1 MLCYLWGK
9 PCIAKLQDIM
19 SIENYI
25 KAVSMLSDL
34 SNKIDE
40 SFKNTNENI
49 LESSKKFLSFLRDS
63 KSSSSPSTT
72 PSSVALVAK
81 AAASLTGNPIIE
93 KAVDMVTDNSVYF
106 SDMADIAPPAV
117 PVKKSI
123 IDHENDILKQLF
135 RDVYSALYTLKCK
148 DEEANLKINAIQQL
162 MYDTLNKK

>member
-1 MLCYLWGK
+1 MN
-9 PCIAKLQDIM
+9 
-19 SIENYI
+19 IENYI
-25 KAVSMLSDL
+25 KAVTMLSDL

-63 KSSSSPSTT
+63 KKPEATSNITSLIS
-72 PSSVALVAK
+72 
-81 AAASLTGNPIIE
+81 AASNITGQPLIGKAIE
-93 KAVDMVTDNSVYF
+93 MAIDNSVYF

-135 RDVYSALYTLKCK
+135 RDVYSGLSRLECK
-148 DEEANLKINAIQQL
+148 DSEAMFQIHAIQQL

>member
-1 MLCYLWGK
+1 MYRKNATL
-9 PCIAKLQDIM
+9 M
-19 SIENYI
+19 TIENYI

-63 KSSSSPSTT
+63 KKPEAASIIP
-72 PSSVALVAK
+72 PLVS
-81 AAASLTGNPIIE
+81 AAASLTGNPLIA
-93 KAVDMVTDNSVYF
+93 KALDMVIDNSVYF
-106 SDMADIAPPAV
+106 SDMADIAPPAI

-135 RDVYSALYTLKCK
+135 RDVYSGLSRLETT
-148 DEEANLKINAIQQL
+148 DSEAMFQIHAIQQL

>member
-1 MLCYLWGK
+1 MYRKNATL
-9 PCIAKLQDIM
+9 M
-19 SIENYI
+19 NIENYI
-25 KAVSMLSDL
+25 KAVNMLSDL

-63 KSSSSPSTT
+63 KKPEAASIIP
-72 PSSVALVAK
+72 PLVS
-81 AAASLTGNPIIE
+81 AAASLTGNPLIE
-93 KAVDMVTDNSVYF
+93 KAVDMVIDNSVYF
-106 SDMADIAPPAV
+106 SDMADIAPPQI

-135 RDVYSALYTLKCK
+135 RDVYSALYSLKCN
-148 DEEANLKINAIQQL
+148 DEEANLKINSIQQL

>member
-1 MLCYLWGK
+1 
-9 PCIAKLQDIM
+9 
-19 SIENYI
+19 
-25 KAVSMLSDL
+25 MLSDL

-63 KSSSSPSTT
+63 KKPEAASIIP
-72 PSSVALVAK
+72 PLVS
-81 AAASLTGNPIIE
+81 AAASLTGNPLIE
-93 KAVDMVTDNSVYF
+93 KAVDMIVDNSVYF

-135 RDVYSALYTLKCK
+135 REVYAKLTSMESDSPDIHNIL
-148 DEEANLKINAIQQL
+148 EL
-162 MYDTLNKK
+162 MYNTINKKIA

>member
-1 MLCYLWGK
+1 
-9 PCIAKLQDIM
+9 
-19 SIENYI
+19 
-25 KAVSMLSDL
+25 MLSDL

-63 KSSSSPSTT
+63 KKPE
-72 PSSVALVAK
+72 
-81 AAASLTGNPIIE
+81 AASNITSLISAASNITGQPLIG
-93 KAVDMVTDNSVYF
+93 KAVDMVIDNSVYF
-106 SDMADIAPPAV
+106 SDMSDIAPPQI

-135 RDVYSALYTLKCK
+135 RDVYSALYSLKCN
-148 DEEANLKINAIQQL
+148 DEDANLKINSIQQL